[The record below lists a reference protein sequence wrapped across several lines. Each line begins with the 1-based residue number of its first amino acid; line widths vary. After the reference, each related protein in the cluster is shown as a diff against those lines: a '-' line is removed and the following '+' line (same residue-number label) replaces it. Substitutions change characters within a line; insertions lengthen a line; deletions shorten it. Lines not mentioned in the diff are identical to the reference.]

1 MGKIT
6 EISVQKNNKERANL
20 YIDGEFYSG
29 ISIETAYNM
38 RLKVGDEI
46 ENQTLLKVIEE
57 DDKQRAFIKAVDYIS
72 RAIKTKKQVKDYLVK
87 KGFSVEIAYYVI
99 DKLKDYGYIDDK
111 EYAKSYVES
120 TSKTQGKRLVA
131 FKLMQKGVKKEDIEL
146 AYLEWDDSVDME
158 NAKLLA
164 EKRLNNKE
172 KTKENLMKTYKYL
185 IGRGFSYEQADYAI
199 SSFREGE

>member
-20 YIDGEFYSG
+20 YIDGEFRTG
-29 ISIETAYNM
+29 ISIETVYNM

-46 ENQTLLKVIEE
+46 DEITLVKAVEE
-57 DDKQRAFIKAVDYIS
+57 DDNQRAFIKAIDYIS
-72 RAIKTKKQVKDYLVK
+72 KAIKTKKQVKDYLLK
-87 KGFSVEIAYYVI
+87 KGFSLEVAYNAI

-111 EYAKSYVES
+111 EYAKSYLNS
-120 TSKTQGKRLVA
+120 TSKTQGKRLVSY
-131 FKLMQKGVKKEDIEL
+131 KLMQKGVKKEDIED
-146 AYLEWDDSVDME
+146 AYSERDEDLDRE

-164 EKRLNNKE
+164 EKRLKNKE
-172 KTKENLMKTYKYL
+172 ITTENLMKTYKYL

-199 SSFREGE
+199 SSFRED